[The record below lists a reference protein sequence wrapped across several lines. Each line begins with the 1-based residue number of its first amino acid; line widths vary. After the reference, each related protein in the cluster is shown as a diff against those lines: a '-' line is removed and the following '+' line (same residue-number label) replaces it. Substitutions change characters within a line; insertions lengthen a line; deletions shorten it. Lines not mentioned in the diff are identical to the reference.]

1 MDFLQDF
8 LLSQWLIFFA
18 LVAVLFA
25 LCYRVLTQHKQYKGV
40 GLGVMMGLF
49 FIIVRLSIDDTELPT
64 NDEVYYLDSFQ
75 VFVATLFG
83 IGTGILMMIGFRF
96 GTSSRRRVG
105 LQIAIYTAT
114 LIILAFLI
122 VISNPVIQKMIGIFA
137 FTVGMATML
146 ALVLAPDNE
155 DELNISQQ
163 GITGTQPTSPLDNAN
178 PGQGGAGSKNTL
190 REIRQQQRGKFNPK
204 K

>member
-8 LLSQWLIFFA
+8 LLSQWLIFLA

-49 FIIVRLSIDDTELPT
+49 FIIVRLSIDDTELPL
-64 NDEVYYLDSFQ
+64 NDEIYLDSLQ

-83 IGTGILMMIGFRF
+83 IGTGIAMMIGFRF

-155 DELNISQQ
+155 DELNISPQ
-163 GITGTQPTSPLDNAN
+163 GITGTQPTSPLDTVN
-178 PGQGGAGSKNTL
+178 PGQGGGGNTL
-190 REIRQQQRGKFNPK
+190 REIRQRQRGKFNPK